1 MTGMSDPGTDREALT
16 TKLYATGANLAARA
30 GIYRWQVPPFDLVP
44 WVLGQVD
51 WTGTERVL
59 DVGCGYGAYL
69 AELTLRAEASIG
81 VDLSPGM
88 LAEARGHGVPVAN
101 ADSQAL
107 PFPAGT
113 FDVVLA
119 AHMLY
124 HLLDV
129 SAGVKELRRVLRPGG
144 AAVAVTN
151 AADDKPELLDLID
164 RAAGTSQGYRKV
176 DTRFLLHPGCE
187 LFRQVFGGARVVDV
201 RTAMAIPEAQPV
213 MSYLASIRST
223 AEPALGV
230 DWDAFLQ
237 RARRLV
243 IDEIDANGQF
253 VITTHAGVIV
263 AP

>member
-1 MTGMSDPGTDREALT
+1 MT

-30 GIYRWQVPPFDLVP
+30 GIYRWQVPPLDLVP
-44 WVLGQVD
+44 WVLGQVG

-69 AELTLRAEASIG
+69 SELTRRAGTPIG

-88 LAEARGHGVPVAN
+88 LAEARGRGVPVAN
-101 ADSQAL
+101 ADSQDL
-107 PFPAGT
+107 PFPAAT

-129 SAGVKELRRVLRPGG
+129 SAGVKEMRRVLRPGG

-164 RAAGTSQGYRKV
+164 QAAGTPQDYRKV
-176 DTRFLLHPGCE
+176 DTRFLLHPGLE

-201 RTAMAIPEAQPV
+201 RTVLAVPEAQPV
-213 MSYLASIRST
+213 MTYLASIRST
-223 AEPALGV
+223 AEPTLGV
-230 DWDAFLQ
+230 DWDAFMQ
-237 RARRLV
+237 RAHRRVL
-243 IDEIDANGQF
+243 DEIDASGHF